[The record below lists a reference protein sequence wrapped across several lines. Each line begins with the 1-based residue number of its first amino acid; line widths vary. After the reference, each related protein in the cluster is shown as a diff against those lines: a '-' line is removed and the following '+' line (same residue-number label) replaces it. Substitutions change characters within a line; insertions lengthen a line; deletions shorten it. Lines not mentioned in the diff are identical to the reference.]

1 MKTQKI
7 EKISDSALERLL
19 RSVLYQYEED
29 LFKNISIDLD
39 FQTKAYLDGLL
50 LFTPQKISR
59 LAWLHRW
66 PGGVSLETIQREAEK
81 LSFLKQ
87 DRVWFWKI

>member
-1 MKTQKI
+1 MLSNDGSDWKI

-59 LAWLHRW
+59 LAWLHRCL
-66 PGGVSLETIQREAEK
+66 GGVSLETIQREAEK
-81 LSFLKQ
+81 LL
-87 DRVWFWKI
+87 